1 MSLLVN
7 IPTIITFSRILLIP
21 LFILVVKTKPFLGVL
36 IFVLASATDL
46 LDGYLA
52 RKSKQVTKFG
62 ILLDPIADKLL
73 VISALIVFVD
83 MEVID
88 AWIAIVIIAREFI
101 VTGLRIAALSKD
113 MIIPAEMGGKI
124 KTTTQFVSIFILLFD
139 RLYINFDL
147 YTSGIVLLWLSM
159 FVGIVSGIQ
168 YFVLFWR
175 RLS

>member
-21 LFILVVKTKPFLGVL
+21 LFIFVVKTKPFLGVL

-62 ILLDPIADKLL
+62 ILLDPLADKLL
-73 VISALIVFVD
+73 VIAALIVFVD
-83 MEVID
+83 MEVIE
-88 AWIAIVIIAREFI
+88 AWIAIVVIAREFI

-113 MIIPAEMGGKI
+113 VVIPAEMGGKV
-124 KTTTQFVSIFILLFD
+124 KTVTQFASILILLVD
-139 RLYINFDL
+139 RLHINLDL
-147 YTSGIVLLWLSM
+147 YTSGIVLLWISM
-159 FVGIVSGIQ
+159 LVGIASGIQ